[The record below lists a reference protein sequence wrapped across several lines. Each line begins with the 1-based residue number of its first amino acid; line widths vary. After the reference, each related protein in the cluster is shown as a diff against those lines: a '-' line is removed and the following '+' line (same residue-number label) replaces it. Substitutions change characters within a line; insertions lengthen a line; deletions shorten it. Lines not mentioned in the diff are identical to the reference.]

1 MSSTASIQMQRD
13 VLRNTDRGSGRIV
26 HVLPGTSSMK
36 HLAYA
41 RIRLTEAGSKAA
53 WNSGKAETGLICLS
67 GEAEIQVGGQTFAL
81 RTYDALYIPRE
92 SEIIVGTK
100 SNADIAEFSAPVS
113 KGRPLQFV
121 SFAAVQ
127 KDGSLSFTTGTA
139 GQTRQ
144 VNVLIGKNVDAGR
157 LLLGFT
163 VSEPGNYTS
172 WPPHE
177 HAKMLEE
184 MYVFFDMPKPA
195 FGIQMVYTKPEEP
208 EVVTIVREGDA
219 VLIPEGYHPNVS
231 VPNHRICFLWAM
243 AAHEEEKDRQYGVV
257 NVQPE
262 FFQGKSGLEAS
273 RK

>member
-1 MSSTASIQMQRD
+1 SK
-13 VLRNTDRGSGRIV
+13 DRSV
-26 HVLPGTSSMK
+26 KLVP
-36 HLAYA
+36 
-41 RIRLTEAGSKAA
+41 
-53 WNSGKAETGLICLS
+53 
-67 GEAEIQVGGQTFAL
+67 F
-81 RTYDALYIPRE
+81 
-92 SEIIVGTK
+92 SE
-100 SNADIAEFSAPVS
+100 
-113 KGRPLQFV
+113 
-121 SFAAVQ
+121 VQ
-127 KDGSLSFTTGTA
+127 NDGSLSFTTGTP
-139 GQTRQ
+139 GQTRK

-163 VSEPGNYTS
+163 VSEPGNFTS

-195 FGIQMVYTKPEEP
+195 FGIQMVYTNADDPEL
-208 EVVTIVREGDA
+208 VALVREGDA

-262 FFQGKSGLEAS
+262 F
-273 RK
+273 